1 MLVIASFKA
10 VLPTCCQLLVL
21 SKQLLHCPI
30 YHCSSCSTLLLHF
43 LLESQPVCDHISI
56 FLQIWILSPLHSLL
70 VGQFPS
76 LIVEEAHDPWFF
88 LWLFPSYQPHG
99 FGECY
104 PNPKP
109 AEFIHLEVSIVMG
122 VTPNERFYN
131 GTSIYKGML
140 WEYPHFRKP
149 PFVYADFMKLYWQ
162 FPSHPPELDQGATQG
177 HIHKPSWV
185 QMGHCPPRPLG
196 SRPPS
201 LTTQTFFEGYWGI
214 LRGSED
220 DLKMDIIMPWL
231 IMP

>member
-56 FLQIWILSPLHSLL
+56 FLQMWILSPLHSLL

-122 VTPNERFYN
+122 VTPNERFTMEHLSIKGCFGSTPISGNLHLYMRILWN
-131 GTSIYKGML
+131 CIDNFHLIHQNWTKEQLKAISINRLGFRWGT
-140 WEYPHFRKP
+140 
-149 PFVYADFMKLYWQ
+149 V
-162 FPSHPPELDQGATQG
+162 HPDPWDLALQASQ
-177 HIHKPSWV
+177 HRRFW
-185 QMGHCPPRPLG
+185 R
-196 SRPPS
+196 
-201 LTTQTFFEGYWGI
+201 I
-214 LRGSED
+214 LRDTEGIRRWS
-220 DLKMDIIMPWL
+220 
-231 IMP
+231 